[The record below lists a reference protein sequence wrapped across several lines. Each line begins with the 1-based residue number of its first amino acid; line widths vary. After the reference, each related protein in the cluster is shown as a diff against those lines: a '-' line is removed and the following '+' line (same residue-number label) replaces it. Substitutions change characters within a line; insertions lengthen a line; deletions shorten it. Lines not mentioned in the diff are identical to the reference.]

1 MSKGTKIIEFF
12 GMPSCG
18 KTTLCNTLQ
27 NENEQQGKMVA
38 ITENLANEYANSS
51 LWKKT
56 RSIPVYILF
65 SLLRLFAAVPFTGFS
80 YLRRYKVLLRKEI
93 LYNFAKRY
101 SKYDYVYID
110 HGLAQGLIQLVYEY
124 PDSLNEKTLLLA
136 KKVFQKSKADS
147 IVYCKVSPETTLKRI
162 RKRNNPRK
170 SRLDCIN
177 DDNVLIQKLSLQEL
191 LFDKLA
197 EMLNG
202 FNKERFYIINNE

>member
-197 EMLNG
+197 KMLNG

>member
-27 NENEQQGKMVA
+27 NKNEQQGKMVA

-162 RKRNNPRK
+162 RKRNSPRK

-197 EMLNG
+197 KMLNG

>member
-1 MSKGTKIIEFF
+1 MSKETRIIEFF

-18 KTTLCNTLQ
+18 KTTQCCTLQ
-27 NENEQQGKMVA
+27 EENEQQGKMGA
-38 ITENLANEYANSS
+38 ITENLANDYANSS
-51 LWKKT
+51 LWKKV
-56 RSIPVYILF
+56 RSIPLYIVF
-65 SLLRLFAAVPFTGFS
+65 SLFGFFTAVPFAGFS

-93 LYNFAKRY
+93 LYNFAKQY

-124 PDSLNEKTLLLA
+124 PDSLNDKTLLLA
-136 KKVFQKSKADS
+136 KKIFQKSKADS
-147 IVYCKVSPETTLKRI
+147 IIYCKVSPETSLKRI

-177 DDNVLIQKLSLQEL
+177 DDNLLIKQLSLQEQ

-197 EMLNG
+197 IMLSE
-202 FNKERFYIINNE
+202 FSEERFNIINNE